1 MSNATYNTS
10 KTHPLLLDQAT
21 ADAPYEGEEVFP
33 CYFTFEGLM
42 GGWSA
47 LREVAEEA
55 EPWHDDP
62 AHVAL
67 ELSRLADVYK
77 ALASMSTA
85 IAQTEQKAARALGA
99 RPAVAAATDDTLRR
113 AEGRGWDA

>member
-1 MSNATYNTS
+1 MSNSTYNTS

-21 ADAPYEGEEVFP
+21 PDASYEGEEVFP

-55 EPWHDDP
+55 EPYQNDDP

-67 ELSRLADVYK
+67 ALDRLADVYT

-85 IAQTEQKAARALGA
+85 IMQMEQKGVRALGA
-99 RPAVAAATDDTLRR
+99 RQAVAAATDRR

>member
-10 KTHPLLLDQAT
+10 KTHPFMLDQAT
-21 ADAPYEGEEVFP
+21 ADAPYEGEDVFP

-47 LREVAEEA
+47 LREVAEA
-55 EPWHDDP
+55 TDPWHDDP

-67 ELSRLADVYK
+67 ALDRLADVYR

-85 IAQTEQKAARALGA
+85 IMQMEQKTAQAFSARQ
-99 RPAVAAATDDTLRR
+99 AVAAATDRR

>member
-1 MSNATYNTS
+1 MSNSTYNTP
-10 KTHPLLLDQAT
+10 KTQPLMLDQAT
-21 ADAPYEGEEVFP
+21 PDASYEGEEVFP

-47 LREVAEEA
+47 LREVAEA
-55 EPWHDDP
+55 TEPWHDDP

-67 ELSRLADVYK
+67 VLDRLADVYK
-77 ALASMSTA
+77 ALACLTTA
-85 IAQTEQKAARALGA
+85 IMQMEQKGARALSA
-99 RPAVAAATDDTLRR
+99 RHAVAAATDDTLRR

>member
-1 MSNATYNTS
+1 MSNAVHNTP

-21 ADAPYEGEEVFP
+21 PDASYEAEEVFT
-33 CYFTFEGLM
+33 CHFTFEGLM

-67 ELSRLADVYK
+67 ELGRLADVYR

-85 IAQTEQKAARALGA
+85 IMQMEQKTAQAFSARQ
-99 RPAVAAATDDTLRR
+99 AVAAATDRR